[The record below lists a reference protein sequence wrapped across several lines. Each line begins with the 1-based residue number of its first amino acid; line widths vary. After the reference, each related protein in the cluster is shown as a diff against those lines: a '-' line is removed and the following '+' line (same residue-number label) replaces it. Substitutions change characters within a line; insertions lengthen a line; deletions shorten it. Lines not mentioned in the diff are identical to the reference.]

1 MNAIIGTPQPR
12 LDGPAKVTGAARYA
26 LDNSRAGMLHAALVL
41 SPIALGRV
49 AAIEDAAV
57 SALPG
62 IRLVMTHRTM
72 PKLEE
77 DKPMQEGGHAHAS
90 FRPLESDEIRYH
102 GQPVAVVLADT
113 REQAEYA
120 AGILPV
126 RYEARMGA
134 VAHLPEGAQSEEE
147 AGSLDVGDADAEWEA
162 SAVRVT
168 ADYEEPAQHHN
179 PIELYGC
186 LAEWDPMGGLTVH
199 VPSQWAGGM
208 RAGIAKSFGL
218 PADKVRVVSPY
229 IGGAFGGKATVLGTT
244 LLACAAAKLAGRP
257 VILQV
262 SRQQGFPTSSFRPAA
277 RQHIRLGA
285 TPEGKLRAFHYIT
298 ENQTCRFDDV
308 SFPGGE
314 ILARLYD
321 IPGMKIREGL
331 VRTDVNA
338 PGFMRAPA
346 ETPAM
351 FAFESAIDEMAVALG
366 MDPVEFRRRNE
377 PAKDPV
383 KGLPW
388 SSRSLL
394 RCYERGA
401 ELFGWSRRSHAP
413 RSMTRDGDLIGWGC
427 ATAVYPTFISTSSAT
442 LRLTSD
448 GRAEVHCSAS
458 DIGTGTYTIL
468 AQIAADRLGLTPDK
482 VMVRLGDSAFD
493 PANVAGGSTTALAS
507 GNAVGKVA
515 EQARAALFQALTEV
529 EEGPFKGMAPA
540 ALSLAEGQV
549 RAGNATQS
557 LAEAVSSLPRGK
569 VEATDQWAH
578 PEMPSKQSKMLWRA
592 GSPQGGPDM
601 QSFTALA
608 FGAQFVEVRINPRTR
623 TIRVPRMVGVYA
635 GGKILN
641 PRTAH
646 SQLMGGMVWGLS
658 NALLEASEVDRNH
671 ASFVNADIAEYH
683 IAVNADIP
691 ALDVEMLEERDDKIG
706 PIGAK
711 GLGEIGITGTAP
723 ALANA
728 VFHAT
733 GIRVRKLPLRIEDI
747 LS

>member
-1 MNAIIGTPQPR
+1 MNAIIGTPHPR
-12 LDGPAKVTGAARYA
+12 LDGRAKVTGAARYA
-26 LDNSRAGMLHAALVL
+26 LDNSRAGLQHAALVL

-49 AAIEDAAV
+49 ASINDAAV
-57 SALPG
+57 AGLPG
-62 IRLVMTHRTM
+62 VRLVMTHRNM
-72 PKLEE
+72 PALRP
-77 DKPMQEGGHAHAS
+77 DAAMQDGGHAHAS
-90 FRPLESDEIRYH
+90 FRPLEGDEIRYH
-102 GQPVAVVLADT
+102 GQPVAVVVADT
-113 REQAEYA
+113 REQAEHA
-120 AGILPV
+120 AALLPV
-126 RYEARMGA
+126 RYEARPGA
-134 VAHLPEGAQSEEE
+134 VAHLPEDAPSEEE

-186 LAEWDPMGGLTVH
+186 IAEWDEQGGLEVH

-208 RAGIAKSFGL
+208 RAGIATVFGL
-218 PADKVRVVSPY
+218 PEEKTRVISPY
-229 IGGAFGGKATVLGTT
+229 IGGAFGGKATVLATT
-244 LLACAAAKLAGRP
+244 LLTCAAAKLTGRP
-257 VILQV
+257 VMLQV
-262 SRQQGFPTSSFRPAA
+262 SRQQAFPTTSFRPAA

-285 TPEGKLRAFHYIT
+285 TAEGKLRALIYT
-298 ENQTCRFDDV
+298 SENQTCRFDDV

-321 IPGMKIREGL
+321 IPGMKMREGL

-346 ETPAM
+346 ETPAV
-351 FAFESAIDEMAVALG
+351 FAFESAIDELAVALK
-366 MDPVEFRRRNE
+366 MDPVELRRRNE
-377 PAKDPV
+377 PARDPV

-401 ELFGWSRRSHAP
+401 ELFGWSGRDHAP
-413 RSMTRDGDLIGWGC
+413 RSMTKDGDLIGWGC

-442 LRLTSD
+442 LRLTSE
-448 GRAEVHCSAS
+448 GRAEVRCAAA

-482 VMVRLGDSAFD
+482 VTVRLGDSTLD

-507 GNAVGKVA
+507 GNAVSKVA
-515 EQARAALFQALTEV
+515 EQAREALFKALTEA
-529 EEGPFKGMAPA
+529 EEGPFKGMSPA
-540 ALSLAEGQV
+540 SLSLSEGTV
-549 RAGNATQS
+549 RAGNVTQS

-578 PEMPSKQSKMLWRA
+578 PEMPAKQSKMLWRA

-601 QSFTALA
+601 ESFTALA

-635 GGKILN
+635 GGTILN

-671 ASFVNADIAEYH
+671 AAFANADMAEYH
-683 IAVNADIP
+683 IAVNADIG

-706 PIGAK
+706 PLGAK

-733 GIRVRKLPLRIEDI
+733 GIRVRKLPIRIEDI
-747 LS
+747 LG